1 MKNIIA
7 DEMDASRWS
16 SAWAVGARVSGVG
29 RWCEQRTQYADEP
42 SVGRERV
49 TEIEKMCLF
58 NTHEDDGFVMHLS

>member
-29 RWCEQRTQYADEP
+29 RWCEQRTQCADGES
-42 SVGRERV
+42 SVGRGREM
-49 TEIEKMCLF
+49 ENKCLF
-58 NTHEDDGFVMHLS
+58 ITHEDDGFVIHLN